1 MPINLAS
8 TQAMSN
14 QRMYPTVPI
23 SQVFTQLSHIAS
35 SESVALSQ
43 HREVPTADTTPR
55 CHRYQSNAVCQQ
67 ITVNDVTYTD
77 VSTRNT
83 SVTGQESPPSSPSTA
98 LGRISRAHPETNSS
112 TCAQSAINM
121 HRQHHQERSVLF
133 IKNTFST
140 HSSQDKVNSSWRYI
154 EIGTLS

>member
-1 MPINLAS
+1 MQTMPINLAS

-67 ITVNDVTYTD
+67 IT
-77 VSTRNT
+77 SMT
-83 SVTGQESPPSSPSTA
+83 SRTLTSALAIPQSQVKSHHHHHHQRPWVGF
-98 LGRISRAHPETNSS
+98 LGRTLKRTVQRVHSLPL
-112 TCAQSAINM
+112 TCTDNIT
-121 HRQHHQERSVLF
+121 
-133 IKNTFST
+133 KNDQFC
-140 HSSQDKVNSSWRYI
+140 
-154 EIGTLS
+154 L

>member
-1 MPINLAS
+1 MQTMPINLAS

-77 VSTRNT
+77 VSTAIPQSQVKSHHHHHHQRPW
-83 SVTGQESPPSSPSTA
+83 VGF
-98 LGRISRAHPETNSS
+98 LGRTVIPTVQCVCLS
-112 TCAQSAINM
+112 TGGDASCSGCGRPHTWEPLPPAP
-121 HRQHHQERSVLF
+121 
-133 IKNTFST
+133 
-140 HSSQDKVNSSWRYI
+140 
-154 EIGTLS
+154 